1 MRLSEKQE
9 VELYTYLIIKHWRP
23 YNTYE
28 ENRKE
33 IDEIFFNDEDEYE
46 NMEEKKAEMYR
57 EFIYLL
63 KKKCKFLKSIADHGM
78 CETSKETIIE
88 YNHDVGEDI
97 DVFLSAF
104 EMSAKKGYI
113 QIEQWLQEKGDKVYY
128 DANERQYDKSQIREW
143 TVQTLEE
150 FTTDCA

>member
-9 VELYTYLIIKHWRP
+9 VELYTYLIIKHGRP
-23 YNTYE
+23 HNTYE

-33 IDEIFFNDEDEYE
+33 IDEIFFKDEDEYE

-78 CETSKETIIE
+78 CETSKQTVIE
-88 YNHDVGEDI
+88 YNHAVGDDI
-97 DVFLSAF
+97 DAFLRAF
-104 EMSAKKGYI
+104 EISAKRDTYKLNNGCKKKEI
-113 QIEQWLQEKGDKVYY
+113 KFIMMQMKDNMIKV
-128 DANERQYDKSQIREW
+128 KSESG
-143 TVQTLEE
+143 LSKL
-150 FTTDCA
+150 